1 MMLLDRYILVRFAVN
16 FASLFSLLF
25 IFGIAIDLM
34 INLDDFV
41 DRARVLAGPDGG
53 LPRFA
58 WHLLVL
64 AGDFQAPRLFQ
75 FYAYLHGLVAVGAM
89 GFTLAQMNRYR
100 ELVAMM
106 ASGLSLHRVAMPFIV
121 ATFVLSLVQLAN
133 QELLLPR
140 VAPLLLRTNK
150 DIGHKGVEKFEI
162 GFTPDGAGNLLHAP
176 SFDPQLRTL
185 EFPTFIERDQQGRT
199 IRRITAERATWSA
212 DDRVWLLVGGRSLK
226 PATLVEDGQT
236 STPHV
241 EALDRYKTELTPE
254 VLMVRRYGQFAA
266 MLSMGQISQML
277 ESPLIT
283 DRDSL
288 LRHYYSRF
296 ASVLTTLLIMA
307 LSLPCF
313 LLREPASLLK
323 QSLLCASI
331 AIPATVGS
339 AMAMLIEMPGVSP
352 AVGVFMPVIMLG
364 FMTTFPW
371 SFLRT

>member
-41 DRARVLAGPDGG
+41 DTARELAGPDGG

-100 ELVAMM
+100 ELVAIL

-176 SFDPQLRTL
+176 SFDPQLRML
-185 EFPTFIERDQQGRT
+185 EYPTFIERDQQGRT
-199 IRRITAERATWSA
+199 TRRVTAERATWSA
-212 DDRVWLLVGGRSLK
+212 DDRVWLLIDGKSLK
-226 PATLVEDGQT
+226 PATMVEDGQ
-236 STPHV
+236 SSAPHV
-241 EALDRYKTELTPE
+241 ESMERYKTELTPE
-254 VLMVRRYGQFAA
+254 VLMVRRHGQFAA

-313 LLREPASLLK
+313 LLREPASLLR

-339 AMAMLIEMPGVSP
+339 AMAMLVEMPGVSP

-371 SFLRT
+371 TFLKT